1 MSENKI
7 CEFLIQLR
15 RENKLSQEELAKKMN
30 ISRQAVSKWEQ
41 GICLPDKSN
50 LEVLSEIYQVSVTEL
65 LAGERLNKKED
76 DKEVLLNIHEER
88 QKEKKKN
95 KKLSIII
102 FILVIII
109 FIFIFLFLIYYFIIN
124 FNKISVYTISASKD
138 NVSLSEGLLVKTNDK
153 VYFRLGKITSPKNI
167 KDMRL
172 YYLTEDNQENLIYA
186 CENCSNLDISFT
198 DFYGYNEY
206 IDFDN
211 IDKVIENMNLDL
223 IYEDETI
230 TVNLEFEK
238 DFSNNKLF
246 YQKSP
251 SVTSPIG
258 ENKPYPTNP
267 LKAQLE
273 AVFEKKQDGYIKNIK
288 MGSAKVSAVI
298 IDGGLSLERANKE
311 YTEYWSFGFLDGVL
325 SYQQLKDKETLE
337 DVSIDYK
344 TRKIIGGST
353 NNIDEI
359 IDNFDLILDKLQKN
373 TK

>member
-1 MSENKI
+1 MKQNKI
-7 CEFLIQLR
+7 CDFLIQLR
-15 RENKLSQEELAKKMN
+15 KENKLSQEELADKIN

-50 LEVLSEIYQVSVTEL
+50 FEILSKIYQVSIAEL
-65 LAGERLNKKED
+65 LVGERLEKKEED
-76 DKEVLLNIHEER
+76 DEILLDLHEER

-102 FILVIII
+102 LVLVIII
-109 FIFIFLFLIYYFIIN
+109 VIFLFLIYYFIIN

-138 NVSLSEGLLVKTNDK
+138 NISLTEGILVKTNDK
-153 VYFRLGKITSPKNI
+153 VYFRLGEITSSKKI

-172 YYLTEDNQENLIYA
+172 YYLTVDNEENLIYA
-186 CENCSNLDISFT
+186 CSNCSNLDISFT

-211 IDKVIENMNLDL
+211 IDRVIENMKLDL
-223 IYEDETI
+223 VCEDEAITI
-230 TVNLEFEK
+230 DLDFKK

-258 ENKPYPTNP
+258 ENKPYHINS

-273 AVFEKKQDGYIKNIK
+273 SVFEKNQDGYYKNIK
-288 MGSAKVSAVI
+288 IGSTKVSAVI
-298 IDGGLSLERANKE
+298 LDDGLIIERENKE
-311 YTEYWSFGFLDGVL
+311 YIEHWSLWFLSADEL
-325 SYQQLKDKETLE
+325 SYHRIKDEKALE
-337 DVSIDYK
+337 SVSIDYK
-344 TRKIIGGST
+344 KRKIIDGKS

-359 IDNFDLILDKLQKN
+359 IDNFNLILNELQKK